1 MKQLNLNIGD
11 IQHDVLKQFAEGND
25 MSPEQYATNIIVGWL
40 NAHIKGFYS
49 KKLEETSFDT
59 LEEKFGKVEIKDKK

>member
-1 MKQLNLNIGD
+1 MKQLNLSIGD
-11 IQHDVLKQFAEGND
+11 IQHDVLKQFGEGND

-49 KKLEETSFDT
+49 KKLDETPFDS
-59 LEEKFGKVEIKDKK
+59 LEEKFGKVKIDKK